1 MRKKNIIKCI
11 VKMNTVKAKVWY
23 KDTDQV
29 TDTEF
34 VIPAITPIEKYEE
47 ANRMKVLQVISV
59 STEKVRYEMQAE
71 EFINIAT
78 RVSEEGGEN

>member
-23 KDTDQV
+23 KDTDQ
-29 TDTEF
+29 TSDIEF

-47 ANRMKVLQVISV
+47 ENHIKVLDIINVES
-59 STEKVRYEMQAE
+59 EKVRYEMPAE
-71 EFINIAT
+71 EFIKIAE
-78 RVSEEGGEN
+78 RVSDEGGKN

>member
-29 TDTEF
+29 SDAEF

-47 ANRMKVLQVISV
+47 ANRIKVLQVISV
-59 STEKVRYEMQAE
+59 STEKVRYEMKAE

>member
-11 VKMNTVKAKVWY
+11 AKMNTVKAKVWY

-47 ANRMKVLQVISV
+47 ANRIKVLQVISV
-59 STEKVRYEMQAE
+59 STEKVRYEMKAE

-78 RVSEEGGEN
+78 RVSEVGGEN

>member
-23 KDTDQV
+23 KGTNQV
-29 TDTEF
+29 SDTEF

-47 ANRMKVLQVISV
+47 ANRIKVLQVISV

>member
-23 KDTDQV
+23 KDTNQV
-29 TDTEF
+29 SDVEF

-47 ANRMKVLQVISV
+47 ANRIKVLQVISV

>member
-23 KDTDQV
+23 KDTNQV
-29 TDTEF
+29 SDVEF

-47 ANRMKVLQVISV
+47 ANRIKVLEVISV

-78 RVSEEGGEN
+78 RVSEKGGEN

>member
-23 KDTDQV
+23 KDTNQV
-29 TDTEF
+29 SDVEF

-47 ANRMKVLQVISV
+47 ANRIKVLEVISV

>member
-47 ANRMKVLQVISV
+47 ANRIKVLQVISV
-59 STEKVRYEMQAE
+59 STEKVRYEMKAE

-78 RVSEEGGEN
+78 RVSEEGGKN

>member
-47 ANRMKVLQVISV
+47 ANRIKVLQVISV

>member
-29 TDTEF
+29 SDIEF
-34 VIPAITPIEKYEE
+34 VLPAITTIEKYEE
-47 ANRMKVLQVISV
+47 DNHIKVLEVISV
-59 STEKVRYEMQAE
+59 STEKVRYEMPAE
-71 EFINIAT
+71 EFIKVAA

>member
-47 ANRMKVLQVISV
+47 ANRIKVLQVISV

-78 RVSEEGGEN
+78 RVSEEGGKN